1 MAGPHPVFWPECH
14 ALAGCASIRMGASAL
29 VRRRRSSTRSRAL
42 GLGSQP
48 GAGLCV
54 GSGGSRLAAGPDR
67 RRGCIRAGRFQLSV
81 LSRGPCLVRPTRC
94 RPVRRRRR
102 VKADS
107 GGGVGVATFGL
118 GGSVLRRV
126 RAGCVWRADP
136 VRAYASAAAGPDR
149 RRGCIRAGR
158 VRPSAPSR
166 GLRLGRPARC
176 SPARRR
182 RRALRGARAP
192 ASRGSGRR
200 ASGEPCGLRRS
211 GRSSRS
217 RASCPSRSRG
227 RG

>member
-1 MAGPHPVFWPECH
+1 MREYPHGRVRAGAAAPFFDSFSRAGSREPARCGPMRRKWRVK
-14 ALAGCASIRMGASAL
+14 AGCRPGSAARVHPGWAVPAFGSVARAVSGPANPVQAGASAA
-29 VRRRRSSTRSRAL
+29 VRE
-42 GLGSQP
+42 
-48 GAGLCV
+48 
-54 GSGGSRLAAGPDR
+54 
-67 RRGCIRAGRFQLSV
+67 GRQW
-81 LSRGPCLVRPTRC
+81 
-94 RPVRRRRR
+94 
-102 VKADS
+102 
-107 GGGVGVATFGL
+107 GGVGVATFGL

-192 ASRGSGRR
+192 ASRRSGRR

-217 RASCPSRSRG
+217 RASCPSRSRA